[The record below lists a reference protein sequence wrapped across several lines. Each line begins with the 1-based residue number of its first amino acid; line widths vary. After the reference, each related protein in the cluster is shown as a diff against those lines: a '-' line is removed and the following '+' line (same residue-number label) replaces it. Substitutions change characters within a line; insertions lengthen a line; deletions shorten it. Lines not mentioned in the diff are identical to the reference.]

1 MTGSE
6 VGLLSIIATCLAV
19 YTIAFRQ
26 QFRCLVAVFFL
37 GCAWGAVF
45 QPFLGTR
52 MNLYTAN
59 VSWYVG
65 YVSIAVVLVWG
76 IGLTSVYSAHLLLA
90 RLLGARPRFRHY
102 AIVSGP
108 VVTALEVVGSNVIN
122 VKLADYHAYQSLMP
136 ALNAMNAPAWL
147 YLFYLVVGAAF
158 YAVVLACRLDGGI
171 WRASVFARPRVARR
185 PRARAGFVLHRW
197 WRSDDVQP

>member
-26 QFRCLVAVFFL
+26 QFRCLGAVFVL

-52 MNLYTAN
+52 MNHYTAN

-102 AIVSGP
+102 AIVSAP
-108 VVTALEVVGSNVIN
+108 VVTTLEVVGSNVIH
-122 VKLADYHAYQSLMP
+122 VKLADHRAYQSLMP
-136 ALNAMNAPAWL
+136 ALNAMHAPAWL

-171 WRASVFARPRVARR
+171 WQSSVFARPRGARTLR
-185 PRARAGFVLHRW
+185 SRTALVLHRR